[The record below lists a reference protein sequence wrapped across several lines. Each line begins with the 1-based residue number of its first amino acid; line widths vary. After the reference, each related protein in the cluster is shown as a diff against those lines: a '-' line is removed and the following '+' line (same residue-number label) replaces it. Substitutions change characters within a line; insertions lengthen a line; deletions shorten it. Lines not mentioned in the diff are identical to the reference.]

1 MKFKRHQ
8 LRKLIIE
15 SILKEA
21 DLLNSDKKELEKNLR
36 DEIKNKRSAIKKA
49 SSKYA
54 NFDDAAIDQSV
65 KQVFKKN
72 LGNKISKKINF
83 ANLTSQEKDRIKKYI
98 EFLIKA
104 KGKVKE
110 ADRNFDTFINKVGN
124 KESRSSKE
132 QSKELRNKYI
142 SKEAG
147 KYNSFVGL
155 SVALSDLRFKDYDN
169 NPLDTEET
177 KWNPKIRSAV
187 SKMLE
192 AVINKKEKI
201 NQYAKSKYNT
211 EESILSSEYSTDKL
225 SFRLAKTGN
234 WFKIAQKMFSDI
246 DNFFEKAGK
255 IDDEWEETS
264 TGAYTTTDQYFDK
277 LTWIALDLYEEAIGS
292 DEDLPDS
299 EDELIDGE
307 APGSEPIATTGNR
320 SMDAGSEDNR
330 SSSNS
335 SSSPSTPGRVKRI
348 YNLIENN
355 PFFPEANVNIEKNG
369 KINKSVI
376 IAASAVIYEF
386 LSEVGDMLS
395 SNNISDFQ
403 EASEVL
409 EAVLGGP
416 DKFNFSKTPNAN
428 HLESIFSKNNDR
440 LIDFSVG
447 QKATAL
453 ANIEKDFNNGEGPNN
468 VNGMGV
474 LEDILRGFTA
484 YFSEE
489 DNEGEYESSDVDKS
503 LIGADSLI
511 LDKSSVGYT
520 LTALVNILQSLEL
533 GYNKNKIDIFKAG
546 KAYFDDESPPM
557 S

>member
-355 PFFPEANVNIEKNG
+355 PFFPEANVNIEKN
-369 KINKSVI
+369 
-376 IAASAVIYEF
+376 
-386 LSEVGDMLS
+386 
-395 SNNISDFQ
+395 
-403 EASEVL
+403 
-409 EAVLGGP
+409 
-416 DKFNFSKTPNAN
+416 
-428 HLESIFSKNNDR
+428 
-440 LIDFSVG
+440 
-447 QKATAL
+447 
-453 ANIEKDFNNGEGPNN
+453 FNNGEGPNN